1 MNEDL
6 EIELIEPKNQLSLFG
21 YDAYFEAFTKLF
33 EKKEMP
39 HCVLLS
45 GTKGLGKSTFIYHFI
60 NYLFSKTEKNKYSI
74 NDLIINKENLSYKLL
89 NANTHPNFFLIENN
103 NFEKDVKIEKV
114 RNLLKFLNRSTY
126 SKDLKIVMIDNIENF
141 NLNSANALLKS
152 LEEPRNNT
160 FFFIIHNNRCQILNT
175 IKSRCIEF
183 KIFFSESSK
192 RSIFKKIVQQYDG
205 EFESD
210 VLLKDFYFDTPG
222 NLIKYLLFFKTQN
235 VDLYTNNLSV
245 ISYLIENYKNEK
257 NYEVLDYLSL
267 FIEKFFNDLCLNEPR
282 NFNINFF
289 SYTKILKLLNH
300 IKEYNLDVKNSLIL
314 IEDILKNEKR

>member
-1 MNEDL
+1 M
-6 EIELIEPKNQLSLFG
+6 S
-21 YDAYFEAFTKLF
+21 
-33 EKKEMP
+33 
-39 HCVLLS
+39 
-45 GTKGLGKSTFIYHFI
+45 
-60 NYLFSKTEKNKYSI
+60 
-74 NDLIINKENLSYKLL
+74 
-89 NANTHPNFFLIENN
+89 
-103 NFEKDVKIEKV
+103 
-114 RNLLKFLNRSTY
+114 
-126 SKDLKIVMIDNIENF
+126 
-141 NLNSANALLKS
+141 
-152 LEEPRNNT
+152 
-160 FFFIIHNNRCQILNT
+160 T

-300 IKEYNLDVKNSLIL
+300 IKKYNLDVKNSLIL